1 MDLLSSVKATK
12 NVSQLNADYIIRK
25 FSSKAIHIYYNPKN
39 DIASKALRFFNIMGT
54 KASYY
59 VHRDRIEIID
69 DFQLIKDTLRYLGN
83 FIRKINVRNFNGDK
97 KHSEE
102 IMKLINQYCSE
113 SLIEMEILFND
124 SNFNSLKYATKP
136 FESVEHISIGGY
148 IPKTDNISSIGL
160 NNEMNQIF
168 PALRNISLAISSP
181 DNEYINCHFP
191 HLKYAHVFVH
201 DINFVNEFLR
211 LNPQIK
217 SLELGKAS
225 PETLRKLNEMFPT
238 LERLTLESSGM
249 IKDEEEEEEIT
260 FNNVTAFTMNYSD
273 KNSGKH
279 LHFPS
284 LQQFDIDLNHE
295 NSDDWV
301 KFMTNHRQ
309 ISRFHLKYSYYI
321 ADNEFQALT
330 AELPNLMEMSVS
342 HTKRVGDS
350 IGADVI
356 IKFMESHEKLLKF
369 NINACKEEDKPIL
382 QEKLADK
389 WTILSRG
396 NRLFFERI
404 Q

>member
-1 MDLLSSVKATK
+1 MNLLSLVRATK
-12 NVSQLNADYIIRK
+12 NVSQLNEDYIVRI
-25 FSSKAIHIYYNPKN
+25 FSSKAIHIYYNPEN
-39 DIASKALRFFNIMGT
+39 DIASKALRFFNIMQT

-69 DFQLIKDTLRYLGN
+69 DFQLIKDTLKYLGN
-83 FIRKINVRNFNGDK
+83 FIRKINVRNFNGDE

-124 SNFNSLKYATKP
+124 STFNSLKYATKP
-136 FESVEHISIGGY
+136 FKTVEHISIGGY
-148 IPKTDNISSIGL
+148 IPKTIDFSPSISW
-160 NNEMNQIF
+160 NQTF

-181 DNEYINCHFP
+181 DNEYINCHFS
-191 HLKYAHVFVH
+191 HLRHAHVFVH
-201 DINFVNEFLR
+201 DVNFVNEFLR

-225 PETLRKLNEMFPT
+225 PDTLRKLNEMFPK
-238 LERLTLESSGM
+238 LERLTLESSGT
-249 IKDEEEEEEIT
+249 IKDEDEEEIT
-260 FNNVTAFTMNYSD
+260 FNNVTAFTMNYSYE
-273 KNSGKH
+273 NSGKH

-295 NSDDWV
+295 RSDDWIE
-301 KFMTNHRQ
+301 FMKNHRQ
-309 ISRFHLKYSYYI
+309 ISRFHLKYEYYI
-321 ADNEFQALT
+321 ADNEFEALT

-356 IKFMESHEKLLKF
+356 IKFMESHEQLLKF

-382 QEKLADK
+382 REKLAAK
-389 WTILSRG
+389 WTIISRG